1 MSNLK
6 FICNTNLQ
14 KTNRI
19 HSQIQTFFNIKNMKN
34 ETNLQKNEE
43 CMNQL
48 MKVNSYSLGAY
59 TIDVQKRLLIING
72 EVTKLTTKE
81 SELLVLF
88 AANAN
93 EIIERRYALKMIWED
108 DNYYNARSMDV
119 YICKL
124 RKLLNKDSNIYIINI
139 HGKGYKLMVPA

>member
-1 MSNLK
+1 
-6 FICNTNLQ
+6 
-14 KTNRI
+14 
-19 HSQIQTFFNIKNMKN
+19 MKN

-43 CMNQL
+43 SMNQL

-124 RKLLNKDSNIYIINI
+124 RKLLNKDPNIYIINI